1 MDIPGKEA
9 LEIIAKKILALYVR
23 LPENDKKEK
32 NCFYLIAYSS
42 NNVISTWI
50 GPDNPIGRDV
60 FTGQAIEKMIR
71 LSKNSIKKGHVS
83 SWESRYLPERKYGGA
98 ILAKKDCMIS
108 VAGLGQEGDEAVAL
122 AIALEISHMEKSDH
136 NKMTKDEAE
145 RIAGISSNNLFPPLM
160 KKLEFLWTKLD
171 WDQ

>member
-1 MDIPGKEA
+1 MNIPGKEA
-9 LEIIAKKILALYVR
+9 LESIANKVLDLYLK

-42 NNVISTWI
+42 NNVISIWI

-60 FTGQAIEKMIR
+60 FSGQAIEKMIR
-71 LSKNSIKKGHVS
+71 LSKNSIKRGHVS
-83 SWESRYLPERKYGGA
+83 SWESKYLPERKYGGA
-98 ILAKKDCMIS
+98 ILARKDCMIS

-122 AIALEISHMEKSDH
+122 AIAMEIGHMEKND
-136 NKMTKDEAE
+136 NNRITRDEAD
-145 RIAGISSNNLFPPLM
+145 RIAGISSNNLFHALM
-160 KKLEFLWTKLD
+160 DKLEFLWAKHS